1 MTASAAPQPLT
12 TGRTPSEESSTEI
25 LTVAR
30 CVKCGT
36 HFKYVPDASWVTV
49 VLPGMKSRLV
59 VA

>member
-1 MTASAAPQPLT
+1 MHSDFVPEDGCDGVLIEL
-12 TGRTPSEESSTEI
+12 EESSTEI

-59 VA
+59 